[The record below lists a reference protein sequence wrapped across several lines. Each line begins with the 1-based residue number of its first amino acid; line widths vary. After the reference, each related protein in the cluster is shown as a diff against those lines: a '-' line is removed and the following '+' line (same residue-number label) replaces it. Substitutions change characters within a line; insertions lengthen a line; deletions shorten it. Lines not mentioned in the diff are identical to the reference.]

1 MATEVESTT
10 EPTKLEESSMTTT
23 NTPTLT
29 PPENYTP
36 ILPAPLNDKQKA
48 ILTELETYVESI
60 LLPEDDAYYSHERA
74 WVTEACL
81 KRYLRASKWH
91 INDAKQR
98 IKYTLEWR
106 RDYKPDQID
115 MEEMIEENLTG
126 KMYLHGFDKYGRPIL
141 VLRPGYENTKA
152 GPSQVRN
159 VVFWFEKAITLMPEN
174 VETITILVD
183 FNKTSARTSP
193 GLGIAKEFMH
203 VLGSHYPERLGL
215 ACVINGPWYFWT
227 FFKLIGNFIDP
238 VTKEKIQFVNL
249 LEPEK
254 VANKKQWV
262 NLDTFIDVP
271 QLEIDYGGKSHFVY
285 EHKVYW
291 DVLSKMKL

>member
-1 MATEVESTT
+1 MSTESSTT
-10 EPTKLEESSMTTT
+10 IP
-23 NTPTLT
+23 NLT
-29 PPENYTP
+29 PPKYYSP
-36 ILPAPLNDKQKA
+36 ILPAPLNEKQKA
-48 ILTELETYVESI
+48 IFKELETYVESI
-60 LLPEDDAYYSHERA
+60 LLPKDDAYYPYERA

-91 INDAKQR
+91 ISEAKER

-106 RDYKPDQID
+106 REYKPDQID
-115 MEEMIEENLTG
+115 EGEMVEENLTG
-126 KMYLHGFDKYGRPIL
+126 KMYLHGFDKHGRPIL

-159 VVFWFEKAITLMPEN
+159 VVFWFEKAIKLMPEN

-183 FNKTSARTSP
+183 FDKTSARNSP

-227 FFKLIGNFIDP
+227 FFRLIGNFIDP
-238 VTKEKIQFVNL
+238 ITKEKIQFVNL

-254 VANKKQWV
+254 AANKTQWV
-262 NLDTFIDVP
+262 NLDTFIDAS
-271 QLEIDYGGKSHFVY
+271 QLEVNYGGKSHFAY
-285 EHKVYW
+285 EQKVYW
-291 DVLSKMKL
+291 DILSEKTN